1 LDPSRFAVQQ
11 SELAAVRRDI
21 LALPEKQRAALLLA
35 VQAEKRTAET
45 RARIKPS
52 E

>member
-1 LDPSRFAVQQ
+1 MPNFPGQ
-11 SELAAVRRDI
+11 SC
-21 LALPEKQRAALLLA
+21 ALPEKQRAALLLA